1 MRSMPTQV
9 CPALDIAPQAAA
21 SAAASRSASALTSS
35 ASLPPHSA
43 STGVSV
49 SAAATITFRAVSVDP
64 VKAILSTPLRASASP
79 VEPGPVTSWNTGCA
93 GPNTPSASP
102 NDRTSHAPVAGVSSD
117 GLNTTALPAASA
129 YAIEPIGVN
138 TG

>member
-1 MRSMPTQV
+1 MPTQV
-9 CPALDIAPQAAA
+9 CPAFDIAPQAAA
-21 SAAASRSASALTSS
+21 SAAASRSASAATSR

-43 STGVSV
+43 STGVRV
-49 SAAATITFRAVSVDP
+49 SAAAAITFRAVAADP
-64 VKAILSTPLRASASP
+64 VKAILATPLRASASP
-79 VEPGPVTSWNTGCA
+79 VDPGPVTSCSTGCDE
-93 GPNTPSASP
+93 PNTSSASP

-117 GLNTTALPAASA
+117 GLNTTAFPAASA